1 MIWNLSLGWL
11 FMAVATVS
19 ILSFMFSLGLNA
31 IIGRDGFGP
40 FGTMT
45 IFTGGFFG
53 SIYVINY
60 FGVRLSHLQE
70 AILTGIAGAFLVL
83 MTLLL
88 LKAIARRV

>member
-1 MIWNLSLGWL
+1 MIWNLSLWWM

-19 ILSFMFSLGLNA
+19 ILSFMFSLALNA

-40 FGTMT
+40 FGTMA

-53 SIYVINY
+53 SIYAVTS
-60 FGVRLSHLQE
+60 FGVRLSQIQE
-70 AILTGIAGAFLVL
+70 AIFVGLVGAFILL

-88 LKAIARRV
+88 LKAVARRV